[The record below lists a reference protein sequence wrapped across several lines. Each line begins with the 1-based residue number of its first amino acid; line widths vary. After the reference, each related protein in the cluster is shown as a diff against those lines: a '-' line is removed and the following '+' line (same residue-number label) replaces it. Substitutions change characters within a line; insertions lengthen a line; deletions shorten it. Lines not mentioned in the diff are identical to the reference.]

1 MRYESSLKLVS
12 QNTSRCNVAVI
23 SSRQKWRSAQTG
35 WKDVNDLSLS
45 LSFFLSLFLSFSLSF
60 STFCFVW
67 INQFSKLDF
76 SAANSIKSK
85 LLRRHVIRSS
95 GSEARHSYIHCN
107 RRPFPAYHFQPR
119 FIYLYLISFLFNQGW
134 LDCHH
139 ISIFFL
145 LCRGL
150 LLSSKSF

>member
-45 LSFFLSLFLSFSLSF
+45 LSFFLSFSLSFFLSFFLSLFLSFSLSF

-119 FIYLYLISFLFNQGW
+119 FIYLYLISFLFNQG
-134 LDCHH
+134 
-139 ISIFFL
+139 
-145 LCRGL
+145 
-150 LLSSKSF
+150 